1 MPSLEGALKAFVN
14 RDVAAWLAHPDLKVL
29 NGRLIEV
36 HGEHFVLKSGENAYL
51 IPYHALV
58 AVRPSP

>member
-1 MPSLEGALKAFVN
+1 MPSLEGALKPLVN

-36 HGEHFVLKSGENAYL
+36 QAEHLVLKSGDNTYL